1 MNLKDLQNDFVD
13 AFFGAEIDVDKYII
27 SDSTLTAKQRFG
39 IYKGSVHGVL
49 TQALSDMYPVCKEL
63 VGDKFFDYVT
73 SKFINKNPPTSAFFA
88 DFGEGFSDF
97 LANFEAAKSVE
108 YLADTAHLEWLRH
121 TAWNRKNQEPSDF
134 TALGNYS
141 EEQQLA
147 MSFSLPETASLLKAD
162 YQVEQ
167 LWQAHQE
174 GNDLDLSKIDLFKH
188 LNLLLWRI
196 DYTIYMQEL
205 TAQQIDFLEA
215 IQQNKPL
222 FALAEQFTEHLAAL
236 LSTALE
242 KGWIR
247 SFQLA

>member
-27 SDSTLTAKQRFG
+27 SDDSLTAKQRFG

-49 TQALSDMYPVCKEL
+49 TQALADMYPVCKEL
-63 VGDKFFDYVT
+63 VGDKFFDHVT
-73 SKFINKNPPTSAFFA
+73 SKFINQNPPRSAFFA

-97 LANFEAAKSVE
+97 LANFEAAKSVA
-108 YLADTAHLEWLRH
+108 YLADTARLEWLRH
-121 TAWNRKNQEPSDF
+121 TAWNSKNQEPSDF
-134 TALGNYS
+134 TTLGNYS

-147 MSFSLPETASLLKAD
+147 MSFSLPETASLLQAD

-174 GNDLDLSKIDLFKH
+174 ANDLDLEKIDLFKH
-188 LNLLLWRI
+188 LNLLVWRT

-205 TAQQIDFLEA
+205 STQQIDFLHA
-215 IQQNKPL
+215 VQQNMPL
-222 FALAEQFTEHLAAL
+222 SALAEQFTEHLADL
-236 LSTALE
+236 LSTALGN
-242 KGWIR
+242 GWIR
-247 SFQLA
+247 SFHLA

>member
-13 AFFGAEIDVDKYII
+13 AFFGAEIDIDKYII
-27 SDSTLTAKQRFG
+27 SDDTLTAKQRFG

-49 TQALSDMYPVCKEL
+49 TQALSDMFPICKEL
-63 VGDKFFDYVT
+63 VGEKFFNHVS
-73 SKFINKNPPTSAFFA
+73 SKFINQNPPRSAFFA
-88 DFGEGFSDF
+88 DFGEEFSDF

-108 YLADTAHLEWLRH
+108 YLADTARLEWLRH
-121 TAWNRKNQEPSDF
+121 TAWNSKNQEPSDF
-134 TALGNYS
+134 TTLGNYT

-147 MSFSLPETASLLKAD
+147 MSFSLPETASLLQTD

-174 GNDLDLSKIDLFKH
+174 DNNLDLSKIDLFKH
-188 LNLLLWRI
+188 LNVLVWRI
-196 DYTIYMQEL
+196 DYTIHMQEL

-222 FALAEQFTEHLAAL
+222 SALAEQFTEHLADL
-236 LSTALE
+236 LSTSL
-242 KGWIR
+242 KNGWIR